1 MKVLFLCTGNT
12 CRSPMAEAYFRRL
25 IERSGRKD
33 LECGSAGICA
43 SQHSP
48 ASRNAVA
55 VMKANGI
62 DLSKHRSRLFTET
75 LAKDA
80 DLIVAMTSGH
90 LSSALALFPEI
101 SGKIRTLAPSGDI
114 ADPFGGDE
122 KVYQTCFEE
131 MKGHLENLF
140 LDLISHKNK

>member
-1 MKVLFLCTGNT
+1 
-12 CRSPMAEAYFRRL
+12 MAEAYFRRL
-25 IERSGRKD
+25 IARSGKSD

-43 SQHSP
+43 SQGSP

-62 DLSKHRSRLFTET
+62 DLSSHRSRPFSGTI
-75 LAKDA
+75 AKDA

-122 KVYQTCFEE
+122 NVYRACFGE
-131 MKGHLENLF
+131 MKEHLENLF

>member
-1 MKVLFLCTGNT
+1 
-12 CRSPMAEAYFRRL
+12 MAEAYFRAL
-25 IERSGRKD
+25 TARSGTSG

-43 SQHSP
+43 SQDSP

-55 VMKANGI
+55 VMKTYGI
-62 DLSKHRSRLFTET
+62 DLSSHRSRLFSET

-122 KVYQTCFEE
+122 KVYQACFEE

>member
-1 MKVLFLCTGNT
+1 
-12 CRSPMAEAYFRRL
+12 MAEAYFRRL

-33 LECGSAGICA
+33 LECGSAGLCA
-43 SQHSP
+43 SQDSP

-55 VMKANGI
+55 VMKTYGI
-62 DLSKHRSRLFTET
+62 DLSSHRSRPFSGT

-80 DLIVAMTSGH
+80 DLIIVMTSAH

-101 SGKIRTLAPSGDI
+101 SGKIKTLAPSGDI

-122 KVYQTCFEE
+122 KVYHACFEE

-140 LDLISHKNK
+140 LDLISHKDK

>member
-1 MKVLFLCTGNT
+1 
-12 CRSPMAEAYFRRL
+12 MAEAYFRRL
-25 IERSGRKD
+25 TERSGQND

-43 SQHSP
+43 SQGSP

-62 DLSKHRSRLFTET
+62 DLSSHRSRPFSGT
-75 LAKDA
+75 LAEDA
-80 DLIVAMTSGH
+80 DLIIAMTSGH

-122 KVYQTCFEE
+122 KVYHACFGE